1 MPLGVLVALVV
12 GALLAGCGGRDG
24 DGGAQRVSAASTA
37 PLPSTAPAGALSPVD
52 RLVGVGDA
60 QQVVTVVAD
69 ADGDTTATFTA
80 YERVGGA
87 WVVRLGPW
95 TADIGA
101 AGFAAPDAKRE
112 GDNRTPSGAYGF
124 DFAFGVRADPGVAL
138 PYRRVTSAAVVWD
151 DDPASPRYNQWVDT
165 TVESAGADP
174 EPMLNSPAYDY
185 GVVIA
190 YNADR
195 TPGLGSAIFLHV
207 GKAAPTAGCVALPE
221 DRLLEVLRWLDPA
234 KTPRIVM
241 GTRAGLD
248 P

>member
-1 MPLGVLVALVV
+1 MVL

-24 DGGAQRVSAASTA
+24 DGDARRATVETTA
-37 PLPSTAPAGALSPVD
+37 PLASTAPAGSVSPVD
-52 RLVGVGDA
+52 RLGGIGDA

-87 WVVRLGPW
+87 WVLRFGPW

-101 AGFAAPDAKRE
+101 AGFAAPGAKRE

-124 DFAFGVRADPGVAL
+124 DFAFGVRADPGVRLA
-138 PYRRVTSAAVVWD
+138 YRRVTSDAVVWD

-165 TVESAGADP
+165 AVESAGADP
-174 EPMLNSPAYDY
+174 EPMLNPPAYDY
-185 GVVIA
+185 GAVIA
-190 YNADR
+190 YNVDR

-207 GKAAPTAGCVALPE
+207 SKAGPTAGCVALPE

-241 GTRAGLD
+241 GTRAGLE